1 MGSSSLIFCLIGVV
15 ILLWKSPGF
24 SAASRINVALSGTAI
39 QSSTYSNLGKA
50 EHAIDG
56 NSDPEWEH
64 YSCSSTAYEA
74 KPWWRLELPGVYRV
88 SEIQVTNRNAK
99 RKRLN
104 SVEIFIGN
112 SLVNNG
118 NDNPR
123 CAIINDDPG
132 CLTQTVK
139 CWGMEGR
146 FINLYRSFDVADALT
161 FCEVK
166 VYGEP
171 AAPSMSIQKM
181 GRNITLVGTRLCW
194 SDALLYCRDSHW
206 DLLSLIGPE
215 DQEMIDELVA
225 HAPFPL
231 TSQLWVGL
239 RRSPLGSSWFWM
251 SGDPM
256 DFTRWDEGSHH
267 SSLCGGTSSRKPSTW
282 RQRSCEEHL
291 NFICFT
297 GLTEGVKKLH
307 FYSSTRENQIHC
319 T

>member
-1 MGSSSLIFCLIGVV
+1 MTSY
-15 ILLWKSPGF
+15 PN
-24 SAASRINVALSGTAI
+24 R

-56 NSDPEWEH
+56 NSDPEWKH
-64 YSCSSTAYEA
+64 YSCSSTAYET

-139 CWGMEGR
+139 CWGMAGR

-181 GRNITLVGTRLCW
+181 GRNITIVGTRLCW

-225 HAPFPL
+225 RATFPL

-239 RRSPLGSSWFWM
+239 RRSPSGSSWFWM

-267 SSLCGGTSSRKPSTW
+267 SSLCGGTSSQMPYFPPPPDTGRGHIRPPTHSPPPERERKSATAIGAPRLCKT
-282 RQRSCEEHL
+282 R
-291 NFICFT
+291 
-297 GLTEGVKKLH
+297 KLKGCNARYH
-307 FYSSTRENQIHC
+307 RVSSR
-319 T
+319 